1 MVQRCAL
8 YVAHTCLKDTVCN
21 ATGLGGQQKCNG
33 ACNAGATQVQRCHFR
48 HIKSSF
54 SRIFPADNS
63 DVFARLKWLRPVSVK
78 QPVSFFSRNPRF
90 LNSSRIPPT
99 LTFETS
105 LRRIRAPSL
114 PPPPA
119 GRER

>member
-8 YVAHTCLKDTVCN
+8 YVAAHVSKKHGVQRNGL
-21 ATGLGGQQKCNG
+21 LGGQQKCNG

-90 LNSSRIPPT
+90 FNSSRIPPT

-105 LRRIRAPSL
+105 LPS
-114 PPPPA
+114 
-119 GRER
+119 